1 MVVLNRF
8 DKEEEITVDWAVD
21 AKIPEGRYLL
31 RDLWHGED
39 LQEVKVGG
47 LIWEGSV
54 WKGVLSAHAN
64 WAFKLSPV
72 LV

>member
-1 MVVLNRF
+1 MIIL
-8 DKEEEITVDWAVD
+8 AS
-21 AKIPEGRYLL
+21 LHL
-31 RDLWHGED
+31 HLCLHLH
-39 LQEVKVGG
+39 LQLHLHLHLHLTHHVQVGG

-54 WKGVLSAHAN
+54 WKGVLAAHAN